1 MVRGIVQ
8 KLTESSS
15 SGLTVNDALRQAAAV
30 LATAGIDNARYE
42 AVELMM
48 FAASMTREDI
58 FREPEQVLT
67 ERASVI
73 FDKAV
78 SLRALRRPL
87 AYITGERWFYGRPF
101 KINRAVLIP
110 RPETELIVEFVLEQ
124 ARSGAAV
131 KNIADIGTGSG
142 CIAVTL
148 AAELQ
153 DTLVSAVDL
162 SAQALLL
169 ARKNVERHTM
179 VDRVSLLL
187 GDLLDPLEGRAL
199 DMIVSNPPYIAA
211 ADADGLMPE
220 VRIYEPSMALW
231 EGAGVDGTV
240 LHRRLIEGAKYLL
253 NPGGWL
259 VMEVGAGQADKVAEY
274 AVEYG
279 YKPVYF
285 RRDLANIERVV
296 TLQWNP

>member
-1 MVRGIVQ
+1 M
-8 KLTESSS
+8 
-15 SGLTVNDALRQAAAV
+15 NDALRQAAAV